1 MQIKTASW
9 FTKLPAGH
17 ARIGISRSV
26 PHRLKPGYRIYR
38 KLAPGPWFSH
48 VAGEEFYH
56 RYRTEIL
63 GPLNPRLVADE
74 LFDLARGGIPVMVCY
89 EKAGGP
95 AVCHRAMAAGWLAE
109 ALGHPVPEFGFET
122 WSQFNHPLAGKIA
135 RLIAL

>member
-56 RYRTEIL
+56 RW
-63 GPLNPRLVADE
+63 PRPSVTR
-74 LFDLARGGIPVMVCY
+74 FPSLASRRGRSSIIRWPGKLPVCSRSDR
-89 EKAGGP
+89 
-95 AVCHRAMAAGWLAE
+95 AVTG
-109 ALGHPVPEFGFET
+109 
-122 WSQFNHPLAGKIA
+122 LAGRFQPIHTDIGTDKWA
-135 RLIAL
+135 WRLGVDLDLLSVPVRANTVP